1 MSQLLVVVQVEDGA
15 EFLDIMVD
23 LEEAVV
29 AVVVVTVQHIL
40 VKEILEA
47 QERVPAV
54 AVAAVQVVLVAQHQD
69 RPVVL
74 AV

>member
-1 MSQLLVVVQVEDGA
+1 M
-15 EFLDIMVD
+15 D
-23 LEEAVV
+23 LEEAAR
-29 AVVVVTVQHIL
+29 AVVLVLVQHIL
-40 VKEILEA
+40 VKEIMEA
-47 QERVPAV
+47 QVLVPEV

>member
-1 MSQLLVVVQVEDGA
+1 MSQLLAVVPVEDGA
-15 EFLDIMVD
+15 ELLDIKVD
-23 LEEAVV
+23 LEEAVKAV
-29 AVVVVTVQHIL
+29 AVVALQHIL
-40 VKEILEA
+40 VKEIMEA
-47 QERVPAV
+47 QERVPEV

>member
-1 MSQLLVVVQVEDGA
+1 MEA
-15 EFLDIMVD
+15 TVD
-23 LEEAVV
+23 LEEAAR
-29 AVVVVTVQHIL
+29 AVVLVLVQHIL
-40 VKEILEA
+40 VKEIMEA
-47 QERVPAV
+47 QVLVPEV